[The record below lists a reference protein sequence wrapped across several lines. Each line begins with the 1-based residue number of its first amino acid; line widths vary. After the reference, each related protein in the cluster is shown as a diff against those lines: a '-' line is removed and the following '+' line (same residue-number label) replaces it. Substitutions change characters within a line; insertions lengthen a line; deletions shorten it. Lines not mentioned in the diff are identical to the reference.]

1 MGAVYRQ
8 RLNIES
14 GNCGRIPPVVKTCPK
29 DMVYNERRNKCEP
42 VQRDCPRGTSLD
54 NNGRCVSN
62 TPDCPEGTFL
72 DKRGRCVP
80 PRDVPE
86 CGERER
92 LNANGVC
99 ETIVRG
105 VPQGCPD
112 GTVLDKRRK
121 RCVPIRQDDGGGD
134 VRIDEPQTPER
145 IPGVEL
151 IPGLLRQ
158 LTPQDDGGVTRVPR
172 QRNNDVVECPQGT
185 FKDNNGRCMKMEKN

>member
-1 MGAVYRQ
+1 
-8 RLNIES
+8 
-14 GNCGRIPPVVKTCPK
+14 
-29 DMVYNERRNKCEP
+29 MVYNERRNKCEP
-42 VQRDCPRGTSLD
+42 RQRDCPRGTSLD

-62 TPDCPEGTFL
+62 RPDCPDGTFL

-86 CGERER
+86 CREGER

-99 ETIVRG
+99 EPLVRR

-121 RCVPIRQDDGGGD
+121 RCVPARQDDGGD
-134 VRIDEPQTPER
+134 IRIDEPAR

-158 LTPQDDGGVTRVPR
+158 LTPKDDGGDTGAGTI
-172 QRNNDVVECPQGT
+172 RNNNVVAECPGGT
-185 FKDNNGRCMKMEKN
+185 IRDNNGRCITRLKD